1 MSSSPDI
8 PLADQHF
15 RLPPQIDAV
24 QEANQAQAAE
34 MLQTSDADR
43 PSVQT
48 ASNAD
53 TQINAQIAV
62 EDDALVGVAE
72 PRTAEESEGSTQHF
86 TDGEEDLLGSLERSL
101 YKHGGR

>member
-1 MSSSPDI
+1 
-8 PLADQHF
+8 
-15 RLPPQIDAV
+15 
-24 QEANQAQAAE
+24 

-43 PSVQT
+43 TSVQT

-62 EDDALVGVAE
+62 EDDALVGMAE